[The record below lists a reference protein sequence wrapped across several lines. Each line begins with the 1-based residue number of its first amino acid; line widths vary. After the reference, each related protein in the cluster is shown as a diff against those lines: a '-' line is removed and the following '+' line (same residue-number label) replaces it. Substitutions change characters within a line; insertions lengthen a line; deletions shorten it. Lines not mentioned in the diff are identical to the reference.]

1 MLRPACAIC
10 SRVSS
15 RRNDAAVKVQQ
26 QQKTVI
32 WFVWFV
38 LFIWLNKINQINQIN
53 QINKTNQII
62 QANQYSGEL
71 ILDCGL
77 IQRSLRSPSRAT
89 SGCVCISNPVY
100 LTHEATTIPWGLA
113 HMLAGIP

>member
-1 MLRPACAIC
+1 MLRLACAIC

-26 QQKTVI
+26 QKNVI

-77 IQRSLRSPSRAT
+77 IQRSLRSPSRVT
-89 SGCVCISNPVY
+89 SSLQKSDSPN
-100 LTHEATTIPWGLA
+100 
-113 HMLAGIP
+113 